1 MQASHFWGTNPLEG
15 AGFVRIRPGRSRHLG
30 FPSWGAGLWVVAPFA
45 QAALELEPMKSIE
58 DVANELANA
67 HREEDPKTVA
77 VYLADSSSEVRL
89 VEVSSSVGDSGEV
102 LPFRFAASREHGVPY
117 PSVVVLLSEAD
128 WKRVEAGDLD
138 LPADWGAPKDLRK
151 IA

>member
-1 MQASHFWGTNPLEG
+1 MVHFATESL
-15 AGFVRIRPGRSRHLG
+15 VLM
-30 FPSWGAGLWVVAPFA
+30 L
-45 QAALELEPMKSIE
+45 MKSIE
-58 DVANELANA
+58 DVAHELADA
-67 HREEDPKTVA
+67 HRKEDPETVA

-102 LPFRFAASREHGVPY
+102 LPFRFAASVEHDVPY

-138 LPADWGAPKDLRK
+138 LPEDWGAPKDLRK